1 MSGGA
6 SWIGRSAPA
15 LMKLFAMILAL
26 LLGAPEFARAVRGE
40 QKEWPLR
47 ERLQTLGYLTWGEDR
62 ARDKSGVVL
71 HDEAKAAPGYNLF
84 TNDERE
90 VRLMDMQGQ
99 IVHRWTVPAVRKKC
113 EFARLLEEGEVLVLC
128 VGQAVLR
135 LTADS
140 QVVWE
145 QPGNFH
151 HDLHVLAD
159 GRILVPYAERVA
171 HEGRPVSFDGIM
183 ELSASGS
190 PISKWSSHES
200 FDDLRRFHGKRHPDR
215 KDSER
220 PAFPEDYYHLNAVS
234 TLPDNALGRR
244 DERFREGNWLIGLRN
259 VHTVMILDRK
269 TRKPLWSWGEGHLE
283 LPHVPIMLENGH
295 ILVFDNGTRRGH
307 SRVIELDP
315 EHETIVWQFPSEPD
329 ESFFSKWRGSNQRLP
344 NGNTLILE
352 SERGRAIEVT
362 PGGEVV
368 WEFWNPDRKKGRRR
382 LVYRMERIAPERIP
396 DRILVRGSPDAP
408 DPDTR
413 RRRAR

>member
-1 MSGGA
+1 
-6 SWIGRSAPA
+6 
-15 LMKLFAMILAL
+15 MKLFAMILAL

-99 IVHRWTVPAVRKKC
+99 IVHRWMVPGVRKKC